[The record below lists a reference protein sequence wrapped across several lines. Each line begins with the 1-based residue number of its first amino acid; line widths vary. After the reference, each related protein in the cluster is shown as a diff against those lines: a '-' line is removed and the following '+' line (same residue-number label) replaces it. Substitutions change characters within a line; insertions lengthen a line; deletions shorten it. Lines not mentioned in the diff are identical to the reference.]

1 MTTAAETFVKPKNTK
16 IINTSGNNSGSLS
29 GKRSSVSVLA
39 GSVLSQSKGS
49 MRWGTKAAVVREDGP
64 SPVAVP
70 VMPAFLA
77 ATKTEDVL
85 PKGSVTRVVR
95 QTNTKAKARAYLRE
109 LGLIDK
115 NGKPAAQYR

>member
-16 IINTSGNNSGSLS
+16 TINTSGSPS

-39 GSVLSQSKGS
+39 GSVLSQSKGTVTVV
-49 MRWGTKAAVVREDGP
+49 TKAAAVRNAAP
-64 SPVAVP
+64 SPVAIP

-77 ATKTEDVL
+77 ATRTEDVL
-85 PKGSVTRVVR
+85 PKGSITRVVR
-95 QTNTKAKARAYLRE
+95 QTNTKAKARAYLLE

>member
-1 MTTAAETFVKPKNTK
+1 MAMTTAAEMCVKPKNTK
-16 IINTSGNNSGSLS
+16 TNNTPGSLS
-29 GKRSSVSVLA
+29 GKRPGVVGLA
-39 GSVLSQSKGS
+39 GGVLSQSKGQVTS
-49 MRWGTKAAVVREDGP
+49 VAKVAIVRDVGP

-77 ATKTEDVL
+77 ATRTEEVL
-85 PKGSVTRVVR
+85 PKGSIERVVK
-95 QTNTKAKARAYLRE
+95 QTKTKATARAYLRE

>member
-1 MTTAAETFVKPKNTK
+1 MPMTTAAETFVKPKNTK
-16 IINTSGNNSGSLS
+16 TINIS
-29 GKRSSVSVLA
+29 GKWSGVLRKTK
-39 GSVLSQSKGS
+39 GSVTSV
-49 MRWGTKAAVVREDGP
+49 TKAAVVRDATP
-64 SPVAVP
+64 SPIAAP

-85 PKGSVTRVVR
+85 PKGSIARVVR
-95 QTNTKAKARAYLRE
+95 QTNTKAKARAYLLE